1 MKQVKCPV
9 CAGKCRR
16 YGKTAAGAQ
25 RWSCKQCHTTFTL
38 QIDNESYSL
47 QTDLLKIQTKEKAN
61 AWVDRLAKWIV
72 KYREFLEEMTI
83 DEFGRRQAKHERL
96 IKAENSLLR
105 LIKEDTLFTY
115 LDVELNN
122 EFKVPSMNN
131 RIEGGVNSQLRAML
145 RNHRGLT
152 VDRRIKA
159 VYWWCYMHSPRPL
172 SATELLKYMTTD
184 QSIDA
189 IYKRMNQKTQ
199 LEGTIPMWGGC
210 NRLVGPS

>member
-1 MKQVKCPV
+1 
-9 CAGKCRR
+9 
-16 YGKTAAGAQ
+16 
-25 RWSCKQCHTTFTL
+25 
-38 QIDNESYSL
+38 
-47 QTDLLKIQTKEKAN
+47 
-61 AWVDRLAKWIV
+61 
-72 KYREFLEEMTI
+72 MTI
-83 DEFGRRQAKHERL
+83 DEFGRRRPKHERL

-105 LIKEDTLFTY
+105 LIKEDTLFNY
-115 LDVELNN
+115 LDEELNN
-122 EFKVPSMNN
+122 EFRVPSMNN

-172 SATELLKYMTTD
+172 SATELLKYMPTD

-199 LEGTIPMWGGC
+199 LEGTIPMWGDAIDWSDLHKSDFQF
-210 NRLVGPS
+210 NDWD